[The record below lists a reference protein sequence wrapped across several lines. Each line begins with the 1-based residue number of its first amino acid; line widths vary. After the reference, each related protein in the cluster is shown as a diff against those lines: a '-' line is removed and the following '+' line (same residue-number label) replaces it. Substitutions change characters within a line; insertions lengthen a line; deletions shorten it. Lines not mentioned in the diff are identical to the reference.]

1 MCISLRWQSCVRRTH
16 ARKQLLLPSR
26 HARSNCM
33 VSSSHGGADGV
44 MSLNQDDTDDDLVSR
59 TGSSEGLDPLSV
71 DTEDIEL
78 SEEETDLGNSGL
90 ELTRNWI
97 EALMKGIC

>member
-1 MCISLRWQSCVRRTH
+1 
-16 ARKQLLLPSR
+16 
-26 HARSNCM
+26 M

-71 DTEDIEL
+71 DTEDIKI
-78 SEEETDLGNSGL
+78 SEEETDLGDSGL